1 MNAGRVSDSR
11 IGVEIPLSKSL
22 KHNKRVEFFK
32 LSLIR
37 LVLLIIFL
45 GSWQYASG
53 RFIDKFWI
61 STPLDIMKALQKWIV
76 NGELFFHLGITA
88 EETLLGF
95 FIGALSGGIVGFFL
109 GRWTFG
115 AKIFEPFI
123 MALYS
128 LPKVALAPLFIL
140 WFGIG
145 IEMKIMLSAV
155 TVFFL
160 VFINTFAGVRDVDN
174 DQLESIRIMGAT
186 ERQILSKVVFP
197 SALNWIIVGL
207 KLSVPYALLG
217 AIVGEITASNR
228 GIGYLIQ
235 YSAGQFNTAGT
246 FAALITLIIVSSFL
260 NYILSLFEKRFLHWK
275 TPSPN

>member
-1 MNAGRVSDSR
+1 
-11 IGVEIPLSKSL
+11 L
-22 KHNKRVEFFK
+22 
-32 LSLIR
+32 
-37 LVLLIIFL
+37 
-45 GSWQYASG
+45 
-53 RFIDKFWI
+53 
-61 STPLDIMKALQKWIV
+61 KALQKWTL
-76 NGELFFHLGITA
+76 NGDLFFHLAITA

-95 FIGALSGGIVGFFL
+95 FIGALGGSIVGLFL
-109 GRWTFG
+109 GRWTYG
-115 AKIFEPFI
+115 SKIFQPFI
-123 MALYS
+123 MAIYS
-128 LPKVALAPLFIL
+128 LPKVALAPLFIV

-160 VFINTFAGVRDVDN
+160 VFINTFSGVKDVDN
-174 DQLESIRIMGAT
+174 DLLESIRIMGAT
-186 ERQILSKVVFP
+186 ERQILAKVVIP

-235 YSAGQFNTAGT
+235 SSAGQFNTAGT
-246 FAALITLIIVSSFL
+246 FAALIILIIFSSLL

-275 TPSPN
+275 TPNMN

>member
-1 MNAGRVSDSR
+1 MSTGLTESR
-11 IGVEIPLSKSL
+11 IVMEDSHENSAK
-22 KHNKRVEFFK
+22 NKKRAEFFK
-32 LSLIR
+32 LTSIR
-37 LVLLIIFL
+37 LVLLVVVL
-45 GSWQYASG
+45 AVWQYASG
-53 RFIDKFWI
+53 TIVDKFWI
-61 STPLDIMKALQKWIV
+61 STPLDILKALQKWIV
-76 NGELFFHLGITA
+76 TGDLFFHLAITA

-95 FIGALSGGIVGFFL
+95 ILGASAGGVVGFCL
-109 GRWTFG
+109 GRWEFG
-115 AKIFEPFI
+115 SKIFEPFI

-174 DQLESIRIMGAT
+174 DLLESIRIMGAT
-186 ERQILSKVVFP
+186 ERQIIVKVVLP

-207 KLSVPYALLG
+207 KMSVPYALLG

-228 GIGYLIQ
+228 GLGYLIQ
-235 YSAGQFNTAGT
+235 YSAGQYNTAGT
-246 FAALITLIIVSSFL
+246 FAALIVLMIVSSFL
-260 NYILSLFEKRFLHWK
+260 NYLLTQLSQLRSVSKPLI
-275 TPSPN
+275 

>member
-1 MNAGRVSDSR
+1 MNTGVSN
-11 IGVEIPLSKSL
+11 
-22 KHNKRVEFFK
+22 NKKRFEYFK
-32 LSLIR
+32 LTSIR
-37 LVLLIIFL
+37 LIILAVFLI
-45 GSWQYASG
+45 SWQYASG
-53 RFIDKFWI
+53 RIVDKFWI
-61 STPLDIMKALQKWIV
+61 STPLDILKALLKWTL
-76 NGELFFHLGITA
+76 NGDLFFHLTITA

-95 FIGALSGGIVGFFL
+95 FIGALGGGIVGFFL

-115 AKIFEPFI
+115 SKIFEPFI
-123 MALYS
+123 IALYS

-174 DQLESIRIMGAT
+174 DLLESIRIMGAT
-186 ERQILSKVVFP
+186 ERQILAKVVFP

-235 YSAGQFNTAGT
+235 YSAGQYNTAGT
-246 FAALITLIIVSSFL
+246 FAALIILIIVSSFL
-260 NYILSLFEKRFLHWK
+260 NYILTLFEKRFLHWK
-275 TPSPN
+275 TPNMN